1 MLIYNR
7 KINIPLDIVYE
18 SQENLNLSVSI
29 ITLLIETKNSIMT
42 NIKVEI
48 ASPEQIEDLKDLTK
62 LLVEG
67 LNQDFD
73 PKRFDWG
80 IRRRLYDPLQR
91 HGILIALDE
100 DNNEVVGMIIAE
112 LRIDPFGSSEG
123 YIKQFF
129 LKEEYR
135 RKGTGQQ
142 MLEKAMEHLKRIKVE
157 KVKVNIKDEAV
168 EAASLYE
175 KMNFRKVYEVLEL
188 DLTHND

>member
-1 MLIYNR
+1 
-7 KINIPLDIVYE
+7 
-18 SQENLNLSVSI
+18 
-29 ITLLIETKNSIMT
+29 MT

-80 IRRRLYDPLQR
+80 IRRRIFDPLQR
-91 HGILIALDE
+91 HGILIAIDE
-100 DNNEVVGMIIAE
+100 DNNKLVGMIVAE

-135 RKGTGQQ
+135 SKGTGHQL
-142 MLEKAMEHLKRIKVE
+142 LEKAMEHLRKIKVE
-157 KVKVNIKDEAV
+157 KVKVNIKEEAIEAV
-168 EAASLYE
+168 NLYE
-175 KMNFRKVYEVLEL
+175 KMKFKKVYEVLEL
-188 DLTHND
+188 DLTHKD